1 MLFDILTIF
10 PGFFSSPL
18 QDGLL
23 FKAIQ
28 KGLIQV
34 RPINLRDFTHDR
46 HNTVD
51 DRPYG
56 GGEGMVMK
64 PEPIYEALEA
74 LRSEPLAPYVVL
86 LSPRGRL
93 FDQQMANEW
102 AVLNRLLLVCGRY
115 EGIDERVTGFV
126 NAEVSIGDYVLFGG
140 EAAALVILE
149 AVARLIPGVLGC
161 ETSSQRDSFSD
172 GLLESPCYTRPPD
185 FLGQRVPEVLLSGD
199 HARISRWRREQSLLV
214 TLQRRPDL
222 LKRIELSETDR
233 EFLEKLGWSCDT

>member
-23 FKAIQ
+23 SKAIQ
-28 KGLIQV
+28 KDLIQV

-64 PEPIYEALEA
+64 PDPIYEALETI
-74 LRSEPLAPYVVL
+74 RTEAPAPHVVL

-93 FDQQMANEW
+93 FHQQMAHEW
-102 AVLNRLLLVCGRY
+102 ATLKRLLIICGRY
-115 EGIDERVTGFV
+115 EGIDERVAGFV
-126 NAEVSIGDYVLFGG
+126 DAEVSIGDYVLFGG

-161 ETSSQRDSFSD
+161 EASSQRDSFSD
-172 GLLESPCYTRPPD
+172 GLLESPCYTRPFD

-233 EFLEKLGWSCDT
+233 QFLEKLGWSCDT

>member
-18 QDGLL
+18 QEGLL

-28 KGLIQV
+28 KELIQI

-64 PEPIYEALEA
+64 PEPIYEALKTLKA
-74 LRSEPLAPYVVL
+74 EPPVPYVVL

-93 FDQQMANEW
+93 FHQQMAHEW
-102 AVLNRLLLVCGRY
+102 AALKRLLIICGRY
-115 EGIDERVTGFV
+115 EGIDERIAGLVD
-126 NAEVSIGDYVLFGG
+126 AEVSIGDYVLFGG
-140 EAAALVILE
+140 EAAALVIIE
-149 AVARLIPGVLGC
+149 AVVRLIPGVLGC

-172 GLLESPCYTRPPD
+172 GLLESPCYTRPFD

-214 TLQRRPDL
+214 TMQRRPDL

-233 EFLEKLGWSCDT
+233 EFLEKMGWSCDT